1 MSFHYDATSDFHT
14 SIAEVETL
22 LTLSSSDDTNR
33 TMFLKLSMV
42 SLVTKFQVFVEKILE
57 EFRYQLYDKPS
68 GKLPLYLKMN
78 SLRIGLEKD
87 NVLIGLSKH
96 NNFTE
101 KKKNNIVKY
110 LNSISYI
117 SDDTVTING
126 DFLFNTKFPLGKT
139 GRQELVNLLV
149 QIDGNT
155 DPFNE
160 FGSEKFEKLDSVL
173 QMRHAII
180 HQDRFSGTEQTVK
193 ENLDFL
199 KELAEYIDEYLDA
212 RITSMN

>member
-1 MSFHYDATSDFHT
+1 MSFHYDATSDFHA

-22 LTLSSSDDTNR
+22 LTLASSDDTNR

-42 SLVTKFQVFVEKILE
+42 SLVTKFQVFVEKILD
-57 EFRYQLYDKPS
+57 EFRYQLNDKPS

-117 SDDTVTING
+117 SDDTVTSNG

>member
-22 LTLSSSDDTNR
+22 LTLSSTDDTNR

-57 EFRYQLYDKPS
+57 EFRYQLNDKPS

-117 SDDTVTING
+117 IMKQQN
-126 DFLFNTKFPLGKT
+126 
-139 GRQELVNLLV
+139 
-149 QIDGNT
+149 
-155 DPFNE
+155 
-160 FGSEKFEKLDSVL
+160 
-173 QMRHAII
+173 
-180 HQDRFSGTEQTVK
+180 
-193 ENLDFL
+193 
-199 KELAEYIDEYLDA
+199 
-212 RITSMN
+212 